1 MSRLWVSILTLV
13 IYGLAQFGPIFL
25 QMAGLFN
32 NLSGKEILFA
42 NIYTQV
48 ILFIIASLLIILI
61 NLFIANPTQLEL
73 QPKEKKRYVIL
84 WAIVGYM
91 IVMIY
96 QVVAGMINMYVFGA
110 PQSSPNTE
118 RLMKIAQEIPMF
130 IILISVVGPI
140 LEEFVFRKVIFG
152 ELYNILKG
160 NKTFKFLIAGIVSS
174 IIFSA
179 AHADP
184 SFFIIYFGM
193 GFIFSAL
200 YVYTKR
206 IWVPI
211 LVHIMQNGFVA
222 IIQIYFGPEKIKELQ
237 ESASFI
243 FNFMF

>member
-13 IYGLAQFGPIFL
+13 IYGLAQFGAIFL
-25 QMAGLFN
+25 HMAGLFD
-32 NLSGKEILFA
+32 NLTGKEILFA

-48 ILFIIASLLIILI
+48 ILFIIAAFIITLI
-61 NLFIANPTQLEL
+61 NLFISNPTRLEQ

-84 WAIVGYM
+84 WAIIGYVA
-91 IVMIY
+91 VMIY
-96 QVVAGMINMYVFGA
+96 QVIAGMINMYVFGA
-110 PQSSPNTE
+110 PQTSPNTE
-118 RLMKIAQEIPMF
+118 RLMKVAQEIPLF

-152 ELYNILKG
+152 ELYNVMKG
-160 NKTFKFLIAGIVSS
+160 NKTFKFIIAATVSS

-179 AHADP
+179 AHSDP

-211 LVHIMQNGFVA
+211 LVHIMQNGFVV

-243 FNFMF
+243 FSFMF

>member
-1 MSRLWVSILTLV
+1 
-13 IYGLAQFGPIFL
+13 
-25 QMAGLFN
+25 
-32 NLSGKEILFA
+32 FA

-48 ILFIIASLLIILI
+48 ILFIIAAFIITLI
-61 NLFIANPTQLEL
+61 NLFISNPTRLEQ

-84 WAIVGYM
+84 WAIIGYVA
-91 IVMIY
+91 VMIY
-96 QVVAGMINMYVFGA
+96 QVIAGMINMYVFGA
-110 PQSSPNTE
+110 PQTSPNTE
-118 RLMKIAQEIPMF
+118 RLMKVAQEIPLF
-130 IILISVVGPI
+130 IILIPVVGPI

-152 ELYNILKG
+152 ELYNVMKG
-160 NKTFKFLIAGIVSS
+160 NKTFKFIIAATVSS
-174 IIFSA
+174 IIFRA
-179 AHADP
+179 AHSDP

-211 LVHIMQNGFVA
+211 LVHIMQNGFVV

-243 FNFMF
+243 FSFMF